1 MRLFA
6 LAIAMSLAALTT
18 ASAETATPD
27 SQNGRY
33 SLDPLADG
41 VLRLDLAP
49 AKCRSAAGAEPVGPA
64 SWFPMNALRWRSRS
78 PAYRTR
84 TRG

>member
-6 LAIAMSLAALTT
+6 LALMVSLAALTT

-33 SLDPLADG
+33 SFHPVADG
-41 VLRLDLAP
+41 VLGSTPGP
-49 AKCRSAAGAEPVGPA
+49 AKCRSAAGAMSAGPA
-64 SWFPMNALRWRSRS
+64 S
-78 PAYRTR
+78 
-84 TRG
+84 